1 MPSRICVTGMGLI
14 SGLGNNV
21 QENLNSLLH
30 LHSGIGPIRHI
41 ETSLK
46 DELVVS
52 EVLKTNDELIRE
64 AALTDG
70 QACSRNTLLGII
82 AAKEAF
88 LHARLNEHD
97 NLRTGLISGT
107 TVGGMDQC
115 EKYYQDFLNNDSKNA
130 FIDIYDCADSTEKI
144 ADYLGLKGFLTTI
157 STACSSAANS
167 IMFASRLMKAG
178 KLDCAIAGGTESLT
192 KFHLNGFNALKILD
206 KQPCRPFDASRNGI
220 NLGEGAAYL
229 ILETEDANRQ
239 TGNQVICELAGYGN
253 ACEAFHQTASSPDG
267 TGAYLAM
274 KKALEMSGE
283 SPDSIDYINAHG
295 TGTDN
300 NDLSEGRAIERLFT
314 GKIPFIS
321 STKPLTGH
329 MTSAA
334 GSAEAIISILGLV
347 HGIIWP
353 NLNFSNPMPELKFQ
367 PVKEMIRGCE
377 LNVVMS
383 NSFGF
388 GGNDSSLIF
397 KKYGIH

>member
-1 MPSRICVTGMGLI
+1 MPSRIFVTGMGLI